1 MLLFRSLCISID
13 SKNLNLSK
21 IGGTNPMTF
30 KRPYFYW
37 GLKSK
42 QLKCGK
48 CKAAGTVTLYPF
60 NGDHLRHSGHFCNCG
75 NFGHGGHF
83 GPGGHFGRVK
93 NGDYLGNDDLLD
105 FDQSKLDF
113 VKN

>member
-1 MLLFRSLCISID
+1 MWQMQSCWDCHFIS
-13 SKNLNLSK
+13 
-21 IGGTNPMTF
+21 
-30 KRPYFYW
+30 
-37 GLKSK
+37 
-42 QLKCGK
+42 
-48 CKAAGTVTLYPF
+48 F

-93 NGDYLGNDDLLD
+93 NGNYLGNDDLLD